1 MNSVVNNDHVYYP
14 KEILEQIALMERENQ
29 ASSTGTG
36 PVSRRNFM
44 KVSAGVGGGL
54 VLAFGFGMDQADAQQ
69 APPPGAGGGAGGP
82 PRAGGYGLAC
92 VTPGAT
98 RAMPWLSPWAYGYST
113 VCGQSDSGQNW
124 RMAFWSPLPLASPH
138 WAISTVLPAGAI
150 APVPIVSGQ
159 SASGQNC

>member
-29 ASSTGTG
+29 ASSSVAG

-69 APPPGAGGGAGGP
+69 APPPGAGGAGGP
-82 PRAGGYGLAC
+82 PRAGG
-92 VTPGAT
+92 PGGA
-98 RAMPWLSPWAYGYST
+98 
-113 VCGQSDSGQNW
+113 
-124 RMAFWSPLPLASPH
+124 
-138 WAISTVLPAGAI
+138 PA
-150 APVPIVSGQ
+150 P
-159 SASGQNC
+159 